1 MNLFSYI
8 QKLQILL
15 INYINISLDQLSEK
29 IHIQKENRQKVISQ
43 DDSFFRIISSVML
56 GSALPFVFRMTLPTI

>member
-29 IHIQKENRQKVISQ
+29 IHIQKENRPKVISQ